1 MKFLLKLVVAPAI
14 ITGVGKCIEVVA
26 FDEVASVLIGCTSK
40 PFLMVIHL
48 SLSLI
53 YLALQEIPKLE
64 EKIRSLLL
72 SQLVM
77 LEMKPGS
84 RLGDF
89 IATSIRLVFLPQSL
103 MQSLGIL
110 LPQAEEEG
118 VAEWLLAEE
127 SRPIK
132 RVKVDRIRL

>member
-14 ITGVGKCIEVVA
+14 ITGVSKCIEVVA

-40 PFLMVIHL
+40 PFLMVIHH
-48 SLSLI
+48 SLI

-118 VAEWLLAEE
+118 VAEEE